1 MIRVGIFG
9 RGRLGT
15 AIAQAMEATSDLELV
30 WHVDQGEV
38 PAGPVDVAVAA
49 SAAPAIEGHLQWAL
63 ETGSN
68 LVIGVTG
75 WEVPDNFA
83 ARIGDRIGVLVSPNF
98 SLTVALMGRLAT
110 VLGRFAALDAEVD
123 PYVLEHHHRLKVD
136 APGGTATYLANS
148 VLKGCPRK
156 ASWTMDP
163 NPALDQLHVA
173 VIRAGAE
180 FGTHTVGLDSP
191 AETLTLTH
199 TARSR
204 ALFGRGALHAIRWAK
219 GRKGLYSFNDF
230 AKGVLDPLFD
240 FGDLS

>member
-9 RGRLGT
+9 RGRLGS
-15 AIAQAMEATSDLELV
+15 AIAQALEGAPDLELV
-30 WHVDQGEV
+30 WHTDQGET
-38 PAGPVDVAVAA
+38 PSGPVDVAVAA
-49 SAAPAIEGHLQWAL
+49 SAASAIEGHLQWAL

-75 WEVPDNFA
+75 WELPDNFS
-83 ARIGDRIGVLVSPNF
+83 ARIGQRIGVLVAPNF

-110 VLGRFAALDAEVD
+110 VLGRFAALDQEVD
-123 PYVLEHHHRLKVD
+123 PYILEHHHRLKVD

-156 ASWTMDP
+156 TAWTMDP

-173 VIRAGAE
+173 VIRAGTE
-180 FGTHTVGLDSP
+180 FGTHTVGLDGP

-204 ALFGRGALHAIRWAK
+204 ALFGRGALHAIRWAG
-219 GRKGLYSFNDF
+219 GRKGLFSFNDF

-240 FGDLS
+240 FGDVS